1 MPERIWKKILNRPKG
16 SLLALA
22 FLVLWP
28 LSLIYRLV
36 VKLNRSRQTQ
46 ERVRVSSPVISV
58 GNISVGGSGKTPIA
72 GLLADF
78 LEKEKLR
85 VGIASSG
92 YGRGA
97 TSSVLARGYEIQK
110 MTAEAVGDEVCLLAD
125 LLPSVLFAV
134 DHSKSVAARAL
145 DESGEVDL
153 IIVDDGFQHRYLH
166 RDLDIVT
173 FDAAVEERQLR
184 IFPCG
189 VLRESFSALAD
200 AGVIIVTRS
209 DFARDISK
217 LDGWL
222 RRYNSEAPIYHAR
235 FGFEELVGHNER
247 RPVKYLVDRSVFLF
261 AGIGNFRPFEKQVS
275 AICAD
280 LDCAVELSDH
290 QKYDRLQLQQL
301 KDQADRF
308 DSDLII
314 TTAKDWVKI
323 GDFDFGREIYYLVQ
337 SIDLDQGEEKLVKF
351 IKNLLDQRG

>member
-1 MPERIWKKILNRPKG
+1 
-16 SLLALA
+16 LALA

-36 VKLNRSRQTQ
+36 ARLNRSRQTQ
-46 ERVRVSSPVISV
+46 ERVRVNTPVISV
-58 GNISVGGSGKTPIA
+58 GNISIGGSGKTPIA

-78 LEKEKLR
+78 LTKEGLK

-92 YGRGA
+92 YGRSA
-97 TSSVLARGYEIQK
+97 ADSVLARGYEIQK
-110 MTAEAVGDEVCLLAD
+110 MTAEAVGDEVSLLAD
-125 LLPSVLFAV
+125 LLPSVLFSV
-134 DHSKSVAARAL
+134 DNSKSVAVRAL

-189 VLRESFSALAD
+189 VLREPFSALAD
-200 AGVIIVTRS
+200 AGVIIITRS
-209 DFARDISK
+209 DFSRDITK
-217 LDGWL
+217 LDSRL
-222 RRYNSEAPIYHAR
+222 RQFNSKAAIYHAR
-235 FGFEELVGHNER
+235 FGFRELVGHTWR
-247 RPVKYLVDRSVFLF
+247 RPVKYLEDRSVFLF
-261 AGIGNFRPFEKQVS
+261 AGIGNFLPFEKQVS

-290 QKYDRLQLQQL
+290 QKYNQLQLQQL
-301 KDQADRF
+301 KEQADRF

-323 GDFDFGREIYYLVQ
+323 GDFDFGREIYYLAQ
-337 SIDLDQGEEKLVKF
+337 SIDLDPGEEKLVKF
-351 IKNLLDQRG
+351 IKDLFDR